1 MNLSRRALYGF
12 LLLIF
17 TLVWFGN
24 LQYRHLLKAD
34 EGRYA
39 EISREMVASG
49 DWLTPRLN
57 GIKYFEKPPLQYWT
71 TAAAF
76 KAFGE
81 HEWTARLWTA
91 LTGWLGVLL
100 AFFTARRL
108 WGEEAGLYA
117 ALVLGSSALYVMVG
131 HVNAL
136 DMGLTFFM
144 ALALSGFLLSQSRAD
159 DVPYRRHWM
168 LVAWAGAA
176 LAVLSKG
183 LIGLVLA
190 GAVLV
195 IYSLWARDLGIWK
208 RLHLLPGMALFLLIT
223 APWFV
228 AVSLANPEFARFFFV
243 HEHFERFLTK
253 VHGRYQ
259 PWYEF
264 FPILL
269 GGLLPWMIALF
280 PALTRGWA
288 GDCGQKKFRARH
300 FLLVWSAVIFVF
312 FSASSSKLP
321 AYILPIFPALALLMG
336 DYLTKAPLRSLA
348 RQHALLLGLGGAL
361 IGVAAFKYQSW
372 LADNASGH
380 LHEAYAPW
388 LLAAA
393 AVWLLGTAAAMIQA
407 WSHRRLASM
416 LSLAAGGLFAAQIAV
431 TGHETLSPANSG
443 YHFAQKV
450 QPHLKP
456 ESTLYC
462 LEMYDQTLPF
472 YLKRTC
478 TLVAHQDELAFGLAL
493 EPDKWIADRAAFLA
507 SLANM
512 SGRRDAIVIMQP
524 DIYDQLRAQGVPL
537 RLLARDTRRAAA
549 TPE

>member
-1 MNLSRRALYGF
+1 MTLSRRALYGF
-12 LLLIF
+12 LLLTF
-17 TLVWFGN
+17 TLVWFSN

-39 EISREMVASG
+39 EISREMAASA
-49 DWLTPRLN
+49 DWVTPRLN

-71 TAAAF
+71 TAAAY
-76 KAFGE
+76 KVFGE

-144 ALALSGFLLSQSRAD
+144 SLALSGFLLSQSRAD
-159 DVPYRRHWM
+159 DVPYRRRWM

-183 LIGLVLA
+183 LIGLVLP

-195 IYSLWARDLGIWK
+195 IYSLWARDWGIWK
-208 RLHLLPGMALFLLIT
+208 RLHLLPGIALFLLIA

-259 PWYEF
+259 PWYDF
-264 FPILL
+264 IPILL
-269 GGLLPWMIALF
+269 GGMLPWLVALF
-280 PALTRGWA
+280 PALARAWA
-288 GDCGQKKFRARH
+288 GDCGQRGFRPRH
-300 FLLVWSAVIFVF
+300 FLLVWAAVIFLF

-321 AYILPIFPALALLMG
+321 AYILPVFSALALLIG
-336 DYLTKAPLRSLA
+336 DYLGKAPLRSLT
-348 RQHALLLGLGGAL
+348 RQNGLLLGLGGAL
-361 IGVAAFKYQSW
+361 IGVVAFKYQAW
-372 LADNASGH
+372 LADNASGP
-380 LHEAYAPW
+380 LHAAYAPW

-393 AVWLLGTAAAMIQA
+393 AAWMAGTVAAMAAAWRQQ
-407 WSHRRLASM
+407 RLAAV
-416 LSLAAGGLFAAQIAV
+416 LALAAGGLLAAQLAV
-431 TGHETLSPANSG
+431 TGHETLSPSNSG

-450 QPHLKP
+450 RPHLTP
-456 ESTLYC
+456 DSTLYC

-472 YLKRTC
+472 YLQRTC
-478 TLVAHQDELAFGLAL
+478 TLVAHQDELAFGLAQ
-493 EPDKWIADRAAFLA
+493 EPHKWIPDRAAFLA
-507 SLANM
+507 GLPAK
-512 SGRRDAIVIMQP
+512 RDAIVFMAP
-524 DIYDQLRAQGVPL
+524 DIYDQLVAQGVPL
-537 RLLARDTRRAAA
+537 RLLARDSRRAAA

>member
-1 MNLSRRALYGF
+1 MTLSRRSLYGS

-24 LQYRHLLKAD
+24 LDYRHLLKAD

-39 EISREMVASG
+39 EISREMAASG
-49 DWLTPRLN
+49 DWITPRLN

-71 TAAAF
+71 TAAAY
-76 KAFGE
+76 KLFGE

-108 WGEEAGLYA
+108 WGEEAALYA

-144 ALALSGFLLSQSRAD
+144 SLALSGFLLSQSRAE
-159 DVPYRRHWM
+159 DVPWRRRWM

-183 LIGLVLA
+183 LIGLVLP

-195 IYSLWARDLGIWK
+195 AYTLWARDWGIWK
-208 RLHLLPGMALFLLIT
+208 RLHLLPGLALFLLIA
-223 APWFV
+223 APWFI
-228 AVSLANPEFARFFFV
+228 AVSLANPEFPRFFFI

-259 PWYEF
+259 PWYDF
-264 FPILL
+264 IPILL
-269 GGLLPWMIALF
+269 GGILPWMIALF
-280 PALTRGWA
+280 PALGRGWA
-288 GDCGQKKFRARH
+288 GDCGQAKFRARH
-300 FLLVWSAVIFVF
+300 FLLAWSIVIFVF
-312 FSASSSKLP
+312 FSASGSKLP
-321 AYILPIFPALALLMG
+321 AYVLPIFPALALLIG
-336 DYLTKAPLRSLA
+336 DYLSKAPLRSLA

-361 IGVAAFKYQSW
+361 VGVAAFKYQDW

-380 LHEAYAPW
+380 LHAAYAPW

-393 AVWLLGTAAAMIQA
+393 AVWLLGAAAAMVNA
-407 WSHRRLASM
+407 WSGRHLASV
-416 LSLAAGGLFAAQIAV
+416 LSLGAGGLLAAQLAV
-431 TGHETLSPANSG
+431 TGHETLSPSNSG
-443 YHFAQKV
+443 YHFAQKL
-450 QPHLKP
+450 QPQLRDD
-456 ESTLYC
+456 TQLYC
-462 LEMYDQTLPF
+462 LGMYDQTLPF

-478 TLVAHQDELAFGLAL
+478 TLVGHPDELAFGLSQ
-493 EPDKWIADRAAFLA
+493 EPEKWIPDPAPFLA
-507 SLANM
+507 SLSERRNAVLIM
-512 SGRRDAIVIMQP
+512 SP
-524 DIYDQLRAQGVPL
+524 ETYDQLIAQGRSL

-549 TPE
+549 TAE